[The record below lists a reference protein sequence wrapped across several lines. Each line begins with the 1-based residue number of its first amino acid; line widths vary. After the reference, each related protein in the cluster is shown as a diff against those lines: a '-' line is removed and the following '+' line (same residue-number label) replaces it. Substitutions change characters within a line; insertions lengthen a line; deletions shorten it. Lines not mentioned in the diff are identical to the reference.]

1 MKPKIALLSG
11 NGTLPRVIVEALSEQ
26 VRDFEI
32 ICFDDENT
40 KYVGDC
46 GLKVHAMQ
54 LENVAG
60 IIKKLREIKAKEVVF
75 CGGVRFRGIRQM
87 KLFTLDNLKLLLAVV
102 KNLVKI
108 GLSRQQGDDLLL
120 SAAQG
125 LLHDIGIKIVGAH
138 EIVPNILCS
147 RNDEINPSLAKS
159 YKNDINLG
167 RDILN
172 TISKFDIGQSII
184 IQNGRVIGM
193 EGAEGTD
200 ELIRRCGGYKLK
212 CKTKPVLVKMCKV
225 GQSMKTDLPTIGVNT
240 FKRVVECGLAGV
252 AISCGSAIVLD
263 REEIKKICEKEGV
276 FLVTIVD
283 A

>member
-1 MKPKIALLSG
+1 MKSKLVLLSG
-11 NGTLPRVIVEALSEQ
+11 NGTLPRVITNSLSVQ
-26 VRDFEI
+26 GRDFEI
-32 ICFDDENT
+32 ICFDDDNT
-40 KYVGDC
+40 TFFKNC
-46 GLKVHAMQ
+46 GLKVHAMP

-60 IIKKLREIKAKEVVF
+60 ILKKLREIKAKEVVF

-87 KLFTLDNLKLLLAVV
+87 KLFTLDNLKLMLAVV
-102 KNLVKI
+102 KNLAKI
-108 GLSRQQGDDLLL
+108 CLSRQKGDDLLL

-138 EIVPNILCS
+138 EIVPDILCS
-147 RNDEINPSLAKS
+147 RKDEINPNLAKP

-240 FKRVVECGLAGV
+240 FKRAVECGLAGV

-276 FLVTIVD
+276 FLMVIS
-283 A
+283 

>member
-11 NGTLPRVIVEALSEQ
+11 NGALPRVITDALSAQ
-26 VRDFEI
+26 GRDFEI
-32 ICFDDENT
+32 ICFDEENA
-40 KYVGDC
+40 KYFGDC
-46 GLKVHAMQ
+46 GLKVHAMP
-54 LENVAG
+54 LENIAG
-60 IIKKLREIKAKEVVF
+60 ILKKLREIKAKEVVF

-102 KNLVKI
+102 KNVAKI
-108 GLSRQQGDDLLL
+108 GLSRQKGDDLLL

-138 EIVPNILCS
+138 EIVPDILCS
-147 RNDEINPSLAKS
+147 RKDEINSHLAKS

-200 ELIRRCGGYKLK
+200 ELIRRCGEYKLK
-212 CKTKPVLVKMCKV
+212 GKTKPVLVKMCKV
-225 GQSMKTDLPTIGVNT
+225 GQSMKTDLPTIGINT
-240 FKRVVECGLAGV
+240 FKRIAESGFAGV

-263 REEIKKICEKEGV
+263 REEIREICEREGV
-276 FLVTIVD
+276 FLVTI
-283 A
+283 AIN